1 MKKGKQFLAG
11 LVTSAMMLTAT
22 PTAFAAVEDTGFTDV
37 SATAWYAQAVD
48 YVYSNDLMSGTQDM
62 VFSPQ
67 EEMSRA
73 MLAAVLYRAAGSPVV
88 YVQADFTDVSVDGW
102 YTNAVDWAAANNVI
116 SGYGNGLFGV
126 QQPVTREQIA
136 SILWRYV
143 GSSQTQETQ
152 DFADEADI
160 SAYAAEAVDWAQNT
174 GVVSGKENHR
184 FDPKGNATR
193 AEVAMMLYRLMTMEG
208 AEASRPSDMENGDD
222 TLVVY
227 YSATGNTEA
236 VAEKIAETLDAD
248 LFEIMPAEP
257 YTDEDLDWTDS
268 SSRVVAEYEN
278 PNLRTVELVSNTVEN
293 WEEYETVL
301 IGYPIWWGIAAWPVD
316 AFVQANDF
324 TGKTVIPFCTSSTSG
339 IGESGALLAE
349 TAGSGEW
356 LAGER
361 FRSSASERD
370 IQEWINGL
378 DLSAHS
384 ADLESELSNDAE
396 SQSLVVYFSM
406 PETDDAVDMTQEEDN
421 SVVVIDGEV
430 LGNTQY
436 MAYVIQEQTGAD
448 IFRIEPETPYPLD
461 HETLVELAA
470 EEQDTNARPAI
481 QDKIPQIEDYD
492 TIFVGYPIWWSDLPM
507 ILYTFFDT
515 YDLSG
520 KTIVPFGTH
529 GGSGFA
535 DTIDT
540 IIDLEPNATV
550 LEEGL
555 TISRNDIQDA
565 EAEIISW
572 VNELDV

>member
-1 MKKGKQFLAG
+1 M
-11 LVTSAMMLTAT
+11 
-22 PTAFAAVEDTGFTDV
+22 
-37 SATAWYAQAVD
+37 
-48 YVYSNDLMSGTQDM
+48 
-62 VFSPQ
+62 
-67 EEMSRA
+67 
-73 MLAAVLYRAAGSPVV
+73 
-88 YVQADFTDVSVDGW
+88 
-102 YTNAVDWAAANNVI
+102 
-116 SGYGNGLFGV
+116 
-126 QQPVTREQIA
+126 
-136 SILWRYV
+136 
-143 GSSQTQETQ
+143 
-152 DFADEADI
+152 
-160 SAYAAEAVDWAQNT
+160 
-174 GVVSGKENHR
+174 
-184 FDPKGNATR
+184 
-193 AEVAMMLYRLMTMEG
+193 
-208 AEASRPSDMENGDD
+208 
-222 TLVVY
+222 
-227 YSATGNTEA
+227 
-236 VAEKIAETLDAD
+236 
-248 LFEIMPAEP
+248 
-257 YTDEDLDWTDS
+257 
-268 SSRVVAEYEN
+268 
-278 PNLRTVELVSNTVEN
+278 
-293 WEEYETVL
+293 
-301 IGYPIWWGIAAWPVD
+301 
-316 AFVQANDF
+316 
-324 TGKTVIPFCTSSTSG
+324 
-339 IGESGALLAE
+339 
-349 TAGSGEW
+349 
-356 LAGER
+356 
-361 FRSSASERD
+361 
-370 IQEWINGL
+370 
-378 DLSAHS
+378 SAHS